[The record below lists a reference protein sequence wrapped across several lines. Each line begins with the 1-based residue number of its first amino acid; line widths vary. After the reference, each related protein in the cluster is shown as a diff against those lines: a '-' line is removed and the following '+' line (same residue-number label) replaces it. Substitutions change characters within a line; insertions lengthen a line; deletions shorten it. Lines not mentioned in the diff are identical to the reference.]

1 MGVTPMREDAVIVE
15 ILGVKTYAF
24 GVWVA
29 VGLALALCLLALLS
43 RKMKWKQGAF
53 LTFAV
58 LALPLGFVF
67 SRLLYC
73 FVDESLGFSMPLW
86 AIAQVNI
93 GGFSIMGALLGA
105 CLAAVIAG
113 KIAGMHAAQLMDCL
127 GPAFLMLVIFER
139 LGERVIEGFGQSRA
153 LTMDLFINSFLA
165 VEGDNGYFLATY
177 MIEAATAAVLCAILI
192 LDLKV
197 TRRAGDTF
205 IKFMLLFGAT
215 QIILESLR
223 YDQHMTVHA
232 FVRIEQILSM
242 TLLGVGV
249 IVLAVRNWK
258 NRFKLSLAA
267 VILIPVVVGIGVG
280 IEFMIDRTGINR
292 LLLYAVFSLLVAVPA
307 WLGLKLRRRA

>member
-1 MGVTPMREDAVIVE
+1 MREDAVIVE

-177 MIEAATAAVLCAILI
+177 MIEAAAAAVLCAILI

>member
-1 MGVTPMREDAVIVE
+1 MREDAVIVE

-177 MIEAATAAVLCAILI
+177 MIEAAAAAVLCAILI

-267 VILIPVVVGIGVG
+267 VILIPVVVGIGVC